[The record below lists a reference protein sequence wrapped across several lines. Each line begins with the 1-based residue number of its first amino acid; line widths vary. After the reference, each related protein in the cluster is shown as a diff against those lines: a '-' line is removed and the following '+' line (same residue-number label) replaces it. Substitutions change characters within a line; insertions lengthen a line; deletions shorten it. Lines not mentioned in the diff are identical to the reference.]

1 MMDRHI
7 AELDA
12 LGRISSVLND
22 ISGLEKC
29 LEQVPLWQPA
39 TVLREQAVEGRRI
52 IEGIQARMDRRL
64 VVTLVGGS
72 GVGKSTLLNALAGVD
87 DLSPVGIRRPTTR
100 LPVVLSNDPAA
111 MESLLD
117 GLDIDGIQ
125 ADARHAAEALDH
137 MILVDTPD
145 TDSMASEEHRQI
157 VLSLV
162 ERSDVLLCVFDAQ
175 NPKRRDHADFMA
187 PLVRRF
193 HGASV
198 IAIMNKCDRMDA
210 GELSDSVG
218 PDFIDH
224 LDAAWE
230 TRPEVVLLVSARSH
244 LKQPHWDPQA
254 RPRHDKDQFFQLR
267 ELIQSAFSRAG
278 FGTDLR
284 IANARR
290 IRDYLID
297 RTQKAARQDKTWLG
311 QAVEKMNTVGK
322 TAMQEALDG
331 LRHDNRRQLFGV
343 NVRLYQALAQRW
355 LGPVGWLVAIWSRLI
370 VFGSGLTALV
380 RFGNPIHQI
389 WGMISSW
396 RRFRESRSALKA
408 LKDEARVDYAL
419 QTFQKAML
427 VQWPDI
433 AELMISGRFD
443 PQVRRQD
450 PEENRQVSRDLEDL
464 WADRLDAQIE
474 SAAKSLSHSL
484 LQMFFN
490 LPSLALMGYVGWLTV
505 RSFFSGQ
512 YLSSDFFL
520 HALLT
525 IILVLL
531 LSFFLLQ
538 GVVRLSIGREGIQ
551 RRAFEQ
557 VEQAVTRQPVS
568 LSGRLAGQLQG
579 VIALADGVGNK
590 KKV

>member
-1 MMDRHI
+1 MMDRYL

-12 LGRISSVLND
+12 LGRIEAVLND
-22 ISGLEKC
+22 IAELEER
-29 LEQVPLWQPA
+29 LGQVPLWQPA
-39 TVLREQAVEGRRI
+39 VVLRKQAAEGRRI

-64 VVTLVGGS
+64 VVTLVGPS
-72 GVGKSTLLNALAGVD
+72 GVGKSTLLNALAGED
-87 DLSPVGIRRPTTR
+87 DLSPVGIRRPTTQT
-100 LPVVLSNDPAA
+100 PVVLSNDPAA
-111 MESLLD
+111 VAHFLD
-117 GLDIDGIQ
+117 GMDIDKVQ
-125 ADARHAAEALDH
+125 VNTRHAAEALDH
-137 MILVDTPD
+137 LILVDTPD
-145 TDSMASEEHRQI
+145 TDSMAREAHRDI

-193 HGASV
+193 SGASV
-198 IAIMNKCDRMDA
+198 IAVMNKCDRLDA
-210 GELSDSVG
+210 EELSGIVG
-218 PDFIDH
+218 PDFIEYLH
-224 LDAAWE
+224 AAWE
-230 TRPEVVLLVSARSH
+230 TKPEVVLLISARSH
-244 LKQPHWDPQA
+244 LRQPRWDAEAQ
-254 RPRHDKDQFFQLR
+254 PRHDKDQFLQLR
-267 ELIQSAFSRAG
+267 ELVQSAFSRAG
-278 FGTDLR
+278 FGPDVR
-284 IANARR
+284 IANACR
-290 IRDYLID
+290 IRDYITD
-297 RTQKAARQDKTWLG
+297 QMEKAAKQDRPRLS
-311 QAVEKMNTVGK
+311 QAVEKLDAAGK
-322 TAMQEALDG
+322 NAMQQALDG
-331 LRHDNRRQLFGV
+331 LRRDNRRQLFGV

-355 LGPVGWLVAIWSRLI
+355 LGPVGWLVAVWSRLI

-389 WGMISSW
+389 WGMVSSW
-396 RRFRESRSALKA
+396 RRFKESRSALKA
-408 LKDEARVDYAL
+408 LKDETRVDQAL
-419 QTFQKAML
+419 QIFQKAML

-443 PQVRRQD
+443 SRVRRQD
-450 PEENRQVSRDLEDL
+450 PEENRQASRDLEDL

-474 SAAKSLSHSL
+474 SAAKSLSHFL
-484 LQMFFN
+484 LQVLFN

-525 IILVLL
+525 IVLVLL

-538 GVVRLSIGREGIQ
+538 ALVRLSVGRERIQ

-568 LSGRLAGQLQG
+568 LSGGLAQQLRG
-579 VIALADGVGNK
+579 VIAMADGDDIQ
-590 KKV
+590 